1 MDRKKLIKLGI
12 SVLAVNALGAVA
24 VYKYPELTH
33 VPTVY
38 AEEQPGEDEEIP
50 DASEA
55 QAAANF
61 KNQMDEFEKAINEFN
76 PDDSGTILLQLMR
89 SRVKK
94 ERKAL
99 PSMKLVTKP

>member
-38 AEEQPGEDEEIP
+38 AEEVPGEDEEIP
-50 DASEA
+50 DAS
-55 QAAANF
+55 
-61 KNQMDEFEKAINEFN
+61 
-76 PDDSGTILLQLMR
+76 
-89 SRVKK
+89 
-94 ERKAL
+94 
-99 PSMKLVTKP
+99 